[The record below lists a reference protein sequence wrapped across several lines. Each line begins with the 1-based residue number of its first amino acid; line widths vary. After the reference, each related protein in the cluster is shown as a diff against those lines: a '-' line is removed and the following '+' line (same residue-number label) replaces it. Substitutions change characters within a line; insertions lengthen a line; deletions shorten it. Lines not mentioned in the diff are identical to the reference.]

1 MEQLCLKWTNYHS
14 SVSSVFQSLRETEQ
28 FTDVTI
34 STCEGNSMRAHRLV
48 LCAAST
54 YFRDILAGTNSWQHP
69 VVILKDIPYT
79 DLVSILEFI
88 YTGSV
93 SIPPD
98 NLQSLLLTAKFLCI
112 SGLSSTSVEASSW
125 SSTITQQSSSSP
137 TGKRKECGA
146 DLPQK
151 VQKKEANGNDEV
163 EEELPVKMEPLDIG
177 PEEMSSSYSRVKH
190 YEEAIGI
197 NEPVERVISPTE
209 HIFDREV
216 NENIYDDNRDNPASS
231 GDRDAGTDSGPLTCL
246 VCRATLS
253 NCNALYYHMN
263 YVHSGVEPGDMIRN
277 MVEPVDM
284 IRNMGTVLSTGGEG
298 VKTEGR
304 E

>member
-34 STCEGNSMRAHRLV
+34 STSEGNSIKAHRVV

-54 YFRDILAGTNSWQHP
+54 YFRDILEGTTTWQHP
-69 VVILKDIPYT
+69 VLILKDLPYT

-93 SIPPD
+93 SILPES
-98 NLQSLLLTAKFLCI
+98 LQSLLQTAKFLSI
-112 SGLSSTSVEASSW
+112 SGLSSTNMEGESW
-125 SSTITQQSSSSP
+125 SPTITPQSSLTSHSIN
-137 TGKRKECGA
+137 KRKVCGSEI
-146 DLPQK
+146 PKK
-151 VQKKEANGNDEV
+151 VQKKEVNGNEES

-197 NEPVERVISPTE
+197 SDQLERPTSPTE
-209 HIFDREV
+209 HIFEREV
-216 NENIYDDNRDNPASS
+216 TDNIYEDNRDNPTVP
-231 GDRDAGTDSGPLTCL
+231 GDRDSSADSGPLTCL

-263 YVHSGVEPGDMIRN
+263 YVHSGV
-277 MVEPVDM
+277 VEPVDI
-284 IRNMGTVLSTGGEG
+284 IRNIGAVGLASGGEG
-298 VKTEGR
+298 VKSEGR